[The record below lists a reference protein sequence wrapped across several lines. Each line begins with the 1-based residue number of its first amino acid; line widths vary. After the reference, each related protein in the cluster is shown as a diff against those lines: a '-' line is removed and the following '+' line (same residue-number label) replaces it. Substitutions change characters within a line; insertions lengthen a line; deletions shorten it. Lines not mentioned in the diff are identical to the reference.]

1 MVTRHSCAPIRL
13 VEDSL
18 MAPLSVSHPLAR
30 LLNDAAL
37 GRFPQPDG
45 TVAVMPAPPGPADAV
60 VAFTAHTVVAAD
72 VSPAEVADR
81 LDSSDLGAPMN
92 ALFLHWLSGRL
103 STEPGSFDAVFATVG
118 VEHAPA
124 LELLPDAQLRG
135 HPRAVRA
142 ARYRTDV
149 SLFADPDER
158 AIVAVGRGLAGRWE
172 AGFEVDP
179 LHRNGGLGRSIVA
192 AIRTLVRPG
201 EPIFLQ
207 VAPGNAA
214 SVRAIIAGGFAPI
227 GAEVLFVRN
236 QREGRD

>member
-1 MVTRHSCAPIRL
+1 
-13 VEDSL
+13 
-18 MAPLSVSHPLAR
+18 MARLSVSHPLTRA
-30 LLNDAAL
+30 LQDAAY
-37 GRFPQPDG
+37 GRFPRPDG
-45 TVAVMPAPPGPADAV
+45 TLVVMPAPPGPADAV
-60 VAFTAHTVVAAD
+60 VAFTAHTMVAAN
-72 VSPAEVADR
+72 VSLDEVTAH
-81 LDSSDLGAPMN
+81 LPSSDFGAPMN

-103 STEPGSFDAVFATVG
+103 DSEPGSLDAVFAAVG
-118 VEHAPA
+118 ARDAPK
-124 LELLPDAQLRG
+124 LKLLPDERLRH

-149 SLFADPDER
+149 SLFTDPGER

-179 LHRNGGLGRSIVA
+179 EHRNDGVGRSIVA

-214 SVRAIIAGGFAPI
+214 SVWAIIAGGFSPI
-227 GAEVLFVRN
+227 GSEVLFVR
-236 QREGRD
+236 RGPA